1 MTNMTL
7 NDVYQAAMQLPP
19 EDRDALIERLQ
30 LQKRLNRS
38 EPVTRETLLA
48 ELERRRAA
56 GLYEN
61 LESLRGKYASPAMDD
76 VTDEQL
82 LAHLH
87 EIATEWESELDEY
100 GDNPN

>member
-1 MTNMTL
+1 MVNVTL
-7 NDVYQAAMQLPP
+7 NDVYRAAMQLPP

-38 EPVTRETLLA
+38 EPVTRESLLT

-56 GLYEN
+56 GAYDKPDG
-61 LESLRGKYASPAMDD
+61 LRGKYASPAMDD
-76 VTDEQL
+76 LTDEQL
-82 LAHLH
+82 LAQLH

-100 GDNPN
+100 GDNPD